1 MIKTFTKTVFD
12 IFRLVSY
19 DSGNFSQLFLE
30 LKSILQKL
38 GFNGRRRKY
47 AAANEPSDLI
57 VPIFSCSFHLK

>member
-19 DSGNFSQLFLE
+19 DSGTFSQLVLE
-30 LKSILQKL
+30 LKSTLQNL
-38 GFNGRRRKY
+38 DFNGRRGKY

-57 VPIFSCSFHLK
+57 APIFS

>member
-1 MIKTFTKTVFD
+1 MIKTFTERFFD
-12 IFRLVSY
+12 IFGLVSY
-19 DSGNFSQLFLE
+19 DSGTFSQLVLE

-57 VPIFSCSFHLK
+57 APLFS